1 MIVLEFQK
9 LNKQKEITV
18 NEIDKYQYQA
28 KTKTQ
33 AFDESSALFKA
44 QDKSS
49 NQEVYFSN
57 PKDAYEWM
65 IAHQSWVLKKREIIN
80 WSFPL
85 EQVVTEEC
93 WVKIE

>member
-1 MIVLEFQK
+1 MNDL
-9 LNKQKEITV
+9 
-18 NEIDKYQYQA
+18 DKHQA

-33 AFDESSALFKA
+33 AQAFTNSSPLFKA

-49 NQEVYFSN
+49 DQEVYFSN
-57 PKDAYEWM
+57 SQEAYEWM
-65 IAHQSWVLKKREIIN
+65 VSHQSWILKKREIIN

>member
-1 MIVLEFQK
+1 M
-9 LNKQKEITV
+9 
-18 NEIDKYQYQA
+18 NELDKYQFED

-33 AFDESSALFKA
+33 AFTDSPPLFKA
-44 QDKSS
+44 QDKRS

-65 IAHQSWVLKKREIIN
+65 IAHQSWILKKREIIN

-85 EQVVTEEC
+85 ERVVTEEC